1 MAQKKIR
8 KAYQLKVTLKS
19 IRPPV
24 WRRVVVPGDFCLDE
38 LHWVIQLAMGWT
50 NSHLHQFV
58 FKAPI
63 KPPAPAALPRMM
75 MSDDFTALSGPAMR
89 GERVFTDL
97 STVEDVDDGE
107 DETRVRLE
115 LVAPTE
121 KGKFRY
127 DYDFGDG
134 WHHDV
139 LVEKIT
145 PMDPSATYPRCFAG
159 KRSCPPEDCGGPWGY
174 ADLLRAVADPS
185 HERHAELKGWLG
197 DDFDPERFDVDAVN
211 AKFDDVTG
219 D

>member
-63 KPPAPAALPRMM
+63 KPPAPAALHRMM

-107 DETRVRLE
+107 DETRFRLD

-134 WHHDV
+134 WQHDV
-139 LVEKIT
+139 LSRRSRRWT
-145 PMDPSATYPRCFAG
+145 PRRRTRAASRASGAVRRRIVAGRGAMRTCSAPLPTPHMSG
-159 KRSCPPEDCGGPWGY
+159 TRS
-174 ADLLRAVADPS
+174 
-185 HERHAELKGWLG
+185 
-197 DDFDPERFDVDAVN
+197 
-211 AKFDDVTG
+211 
-219 D
+219 